1 MTTTSGEK
9 GEVRLKKIEEERLY
23 VRSVVKIVFRSITE
37 VKVSS
42 PHYEN
47 TELQQKVLH
56 SKH

>member
-9 GEVRLKKIEEERLY
+9 GEVRLKKIEQERLY

-37 VKVSS
+37 VKVLL

-47 TELQQKVLH
+47 T
-56 SKH
+56 